1 MQRRHWAP
9 LVAAGCVWHV
19 IAGPAPLNAQGP
31 GAHPA
36 DTLELTLGNVAT
48 IAVANDPALRAIRR
62 EVAVASGDIRQTRV
76 DGLNPTLEA
85 AVFQAG
91 KAGTGPREYSVAI
104 SGRVSWAG
112 QRGLR
117 VDVATANLDRVGAL
131 VSDAVRD
138 ATLHARLA
146 FLAAVAAEQRLGLV
160 REIADASGRL
170 QQASVTRI
178 DAGEISVLESNLV
191 SIEHGRSRARVLAA
205 ERSALEAYAV
215 LRMAVAVPPD
225 LPIRLQI
232 PVIASSSLT
241 TLSVDSLVALALAH
255 RPDVAA
261 ARRAVAQARLQQ
273 RLVGR
278 EALPE
283 LEIRGIAA
291 RDAGDESA
299 RLGVGISMP
308 LPLLDRNQGRR
319 AAAEA
324 RLGQANDRLAEL
336 ELLVRNE
343 VATSHQA
350 LVSAAAEADSL
361 QELVLLPARE
371 NRPLLE
377 AAWREGKFSLPSML
391 LLRNQLF
398 DAEIDYWQAWEARGA
413 ARIRLEA
420 AVAVPRAI
428 AEEDVP

>member
-1 MQRRHWAP
+1 
-9 LVAAGCVWHV
+9 
-19 IAGPAPLNAQGP
+19 
-31 GAHPA
+31 
-36 DTLELTLGNVAT
+36 
-48 IAVANDPALRAIRR
+48 
-62 EVAVASGDIRQTRV
+62 
-76 DGLNPTLEA
+76 
-85 AVFQAG
+85 
-91 KAGTGPREYSVAI
+91 
-104 SGRVSWAG
+104 
-112 QRGLR
+112 
-117 VDVATANLDRVGAL
+117 
-131 VSDAVRD
+131 
-138 ATLHARLA
+138 
-146 FLAAVAAEQRLGLV
+146 
-160 REIADASGRL
+160 
-170 QQASVTRI
+170 
-178 DAGEISVLESNLV
+178 
-191 SIEHGRSRARVLAA
+191 
-205 ERSALEAYAV
+205 
-215 LRMAVAVPPD
+215 
-225 LPIRLQI
+225 
-232 PVIASSSLT
+232 
-241 TLSVDSLVALALAH
+241 
-255 RPDVAA
+255 
-261 ARRAVAQARLQQ
+261 
-273 RLVGR
+273 
-278 EALPE
+278 
-283 LEIRGIAA
+283 
-291 RDAGDESA
+291 
-299 RLGVGISMP
+299 MP